1 MLAKISSTVE
11 RILSNDDDGG
21 ILIFLPGEKIIKD
34 CMGMLDKSHF
44 AKKIHTLPLYGRLS
58 KEDQERVFLPAPKGK
73 KKIIIST
80 NIAETSVTISDI
92 TYVIDS
98 GLAKLNFYNP
108 HTFTSSLIETQ
119 VSKASCNQR
128 RGRAGRTQPGT
139 CYRLYPKKDF
149 ETRPMYTT
157 EEIYR
162 TDLSEVILQMADL
175 GITDFTGFDF
185 ISPPGIENIHGAVE
199 TLNMLGA
206 LAPDNSLSSTGKMMV
221 AFPLEPRISRIIV
234 ESIMRYPNVLE
245 EILVAA
251 SFLSANSP
259 FVLPPGEEM
268 EARRAHHAFRDIQG
282 DFVSYLNLFNA
293 WLKCD
298 DNAKKEKFC
307 KKNYLDERIM
317 REIENIDAQLK
328 DIIFHMNIPVLGGG
342 SKSDYLA
349 CIGCGMIQFVC
360 IRKKRECYQSLTAD
374 NIFIHP
380 GSVMFKQDPLYI
392 VAGEI
397 VRTSRMYAMSVSPL
411 TKSILAQ
418 ISPDILRQLEN
429 IRKKKTLENQADEYE
444 QHISKKQSERENKK
458 AEAKDKNENTVTF
471 GGEVFPVKIKKG
483 KKQAMLA
490 FDEFTKAARAEEN
503 SEKINEL
510 KKYEKNLYYYHYH
523 Q

>member
-1 MLAKISSTVE
+1 
-11 RILSNDDDGG
+11 
-21 ILIFLPGEKIIKD
+21 
-34 CMGMLDKSHF
+34 
-44 AKKIHTLPLYGRLS
+44 
-58 KEDQERVFLPAPKGK
+58 
-73 KKIIIST
+73 
-80 NIAETSVTISDI
+80 
-92 TYVIDS
+92 
-98 GLAKLNFYNP
+98 
-108 HTFTSSLIETQ
+108 
-119 VSKASCNQR
+119 
-128 RGRAGRTQPGT
+128 
-139 CYRLYPKKDF
+139 
-149 ETRPMYTT
+149 
-157 EEIYR
+157 
-162 TDLSEVILQMADL
+162 
-175 GITDFTGFDF
+175 
-185 ISPPGIENIHGAVE
+185 
-199 TLNMLGA
+199 
-206 LAPDNSLSSTGKMMV
+206 
-221 AFPLEPRISRIIV
+221 
-234 ESIMRYPNVLE
+234 
-245 EILVAA
+245 
-251 SFLSANSP
+251 
-259 FVLPPGEEM
+259 
-268 EARRAHHAFRDIQG
+268 
-282 DFVSYLNLFNA
+282 
-293 WLKCD
+293 
-298 DNAKKEKFC
+298 
-307 KKNYLDERIM
+307 M

-503 SEKINEL
+503 SEKIKSFGSLMCKIVFSNGFVLLENEKL
-510 KKYEKNLYYYHYH
+510 TTAIKLAKNLDLFRHSATTISQGYLEKKIIFSHRNILVNFTSIRKKPGRL
-523 Q
+523 